1 MKVAVL
7 AGGTSTERDISII
20 SGKCVYEALR
30 ERGHD
35 AVLLDVF
42 FGLNDQ
48 EAENAFEAGIPAE
61 DAAERMRSKNKI
73 LSQAMASRRSFF
85 GPNVIKLCTEADK
98 VFLALHG
105 ENGEDGRIQA
115 AFDLM
120 GIAYTGAGHLASA
133 AAMDKK
139 ITKELF
145 DWRGISTP
153 KGGILCESDEDKS
166 YGQFGLTLPV
176 VVKPC
181 CGGSSVGTA
190 IAHTDQEYE
199 EALEDSF
206 RYEDRAIVEA
216 YVKGREFSV
225 AVVGGEAYPV
235 IEIAPIEGFYDYK
248 NKYSEG
254 ATVETCPADLPEEKA
269 KEMQTMAVRG
279 AEALG
284 INEYCRLDFIMDD
297 EGKLFCLEVN
307 TLPGMTPLS
316 LVPQEAAALGI
327 SFPELCE
334 RLLEL

>member
-1 MKVAVL
+1 MKIVVL
-7 AGGTSTERDISII
+7 AGGTSTERDISIL
-20 SGKCVYEALR
+20 SGKCVYKALK
-30 ERGHD
+30 ERGHH

-42 FGLNDQ
+42 FGCSDE
-48 EAENAFEAGIPAE
+48 EAEHAFETDVSAE
-61 DAAERMRSKNKI
+61 EAAKKLRGNNPLLAET
-73 LSQAMASRRSFF
+73 LASRRSFF
-85 GPNVIKLCTEADK
+85 GPNVIKICLEADK

-115 AFDLM
+115 AFDLL
-120 GIAYTGAGHLASA
+120 GISYTGAGHFSSA

-145 DWRGISTP
+145 DWRGIRTP
-153 KGGILCESDEDKS
+153 KGGTLCASDEDRS
-166 YGQFGLTLPV
+166 YRQFSLSLPV

-190 IAHTDQEYE
+190 IAYTDAEYE
-199 EALEDSF
+199 EALADSF
-206 RYEDRAIVEA
+206 RYEDRAMVEE

-225 AVVGGEAYPV
+225 AVIGKTAYPV
-235 IEIAPIEGFYDYK
+235 IEIAPREGFYDYK

-254 ATVETCPADLPEEKA
+254 ATVETCPAEISREKTA
-269 KEMQTMAVRG
+269 EMQRMAVKG

-284 INEYCRLDFIMDD
+284 ISEYCRLDFMMN
-297 EGKLFCLEVN
+297 EKEELFCLEAN
-307 TLPGMTPLS
+307 TLPGMTPFS

-334 RLLEL
+334 KLLEL